1 MLRTL
6 LICLAA
12 ATACAGI
19 LSCQSTQSRELEAAV
34 RAACKEEGSPPDNP
48 TYDQAC
54 MREVRE
60 QILAARA
67 YRPSTKPP
75 KKK

>member
-1 MLRTL
+1 MLRPA

-12 ATACAGI
+12 ATACAGV
-19 LSCQSTQSRELEAAV
+19 LSCQSAQSRELEAAV
-34 RAACKEEGSPPDNP
+34 RAACKNEDSPPDNP
-48 TYDQAC
+48 TYDEAC

-60 QILAARA
+60 QILTARA

-75 KKK
+75 RKK